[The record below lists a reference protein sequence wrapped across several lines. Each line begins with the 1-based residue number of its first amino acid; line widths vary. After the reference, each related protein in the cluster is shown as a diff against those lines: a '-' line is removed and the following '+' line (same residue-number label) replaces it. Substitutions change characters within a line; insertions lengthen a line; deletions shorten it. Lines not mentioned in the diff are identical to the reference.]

1 MDVVVNPRMAVT
13 VKIRR
18 SRRGFR
24 AGASDEY
31 ADDDDKELIYPVT
44 VSNVSKLDSHTVVLG
59 LFALFINLFNAS
71 CSKLLLLEGFSAILL

>member
-13 VKIRR
+13 VKIKRN
-18 SRRGFR
+18 RRGLR

-44 VSNVSKLDSHTVVLG
+44 VSNVLLPVSK
-59 LFALFINLFNAS
+59 
-71 CSKLLLLEGFSAILL
+71 

>member
-31 ADDDDKELIYPVT
+31 ADDYDKELIYPVT
-44 VSNVSKLDSHTVVLG
+44 VSNVLLPVSK
-59 LFALFINLFNAS
+59 
-71 CSKLLLLEGFSAILL
+71 